1 MRSLFID
8 VPSKINLFL
17 GVGGVRPDGYH
28 SVRTVVHTLEL
39 SDRVV
44 LTPADHLSV
53 SCDPDLGIPASE
65 NLAYRAAEE
74 FSAVFG
80 TDVLL
85 DIRVTKRIPSGAG
98 LGGGSADAAG
108 VLTGLAYWADLPLDD
123 SRLMRAARLIGADV
137 PFLLRGGAA
146 LMAGRG
152 DALTRSMKPIRV
164 PVVLVK
170 PNEPV
175 ATAQAYRAFDVAPLP
190 TGDLRG
196 VTEAL
201 RFQDVAALGA
211 SLANNMTAAS
221 SSLVPEIGEVLSWLG
236 TQSGVLG
243 AAMAG
248 SGSAVFGL
256 CTDRASARDTA
267 SAGHAKGWW
276 SAVTE
281 TSDRGPVITEGDEV
295 A

>member
-17 GVGGVRPDGYH
+17 GVGEVRPDGYH
-28 SVRTVVHTLEL
+28 SVRTVMHTLAL

-53 SCDPDLGIPASE
+53 SCEPDLGIPAAE
-65 NLAYRAAEE
+65 NLAYRAAEQ
-74 FSAVFG
+74 FSSLFG

-85 DIRVTKRIPSGAG
+85 DIHVTKRVPLGAG

-108 VLTGLAYWADLPLDD
+108 VLAGLAYWADLPLDD
-123 SRLMRAARLIGADV
+123 SRLARVARAVGADV

-146 LMAGRG
+146 LMTGRG
-152 DALTRSMKPIRV
+152 DELVRPMKPIRV

-170 PNEPV
+170 PRDSV
-175 ATAQAYRAFDVAPLP
+175 ATAAAYRAFDAAPLP
-190 TGDLRG
+190 AGDLRE
-196 VTEAL
+196 VTGAL
-201 RFQDVAALGA
+201 RFQDAAALGA
-211 SLANNMTAAS
+211 SLINNMTAAS
-221 SSLVPEIGEVLSWLG
+221 TSLVPEIGQILRWLKG
-236 TQSGVLG
+236 RDGILG

-256 CTDRASARDTA
+256 CADLATAKSAVA
-267 SAGHAKGWW
+267 AGHDNGWW
-276 SAVTE
+276 SQATE
-281 TSDRGPVITEGDEV
+281 TGDHGPVIVEGDEGV
-295 A
+295 